1 MFRCYYLLNVG
12 DVLLS
17 SLFRFLLVCGDVTIK
32 LNEFNF
38 RAILCT
44 ASAENRLQGLFL
56 EMNPDGSVR
65 GSPEQRQNCKQLL
78 QTKVKEPEYIH

>member
-1 MFRCYYLLNVG
+1 MA
-12 DVLLS
+12 LS
-17 SLFRFLLVCGDVTIK
+17 VFICLCVFLF
-32 LNEFNF
+32 
-38 RAILCT
+38 IL
-44 ASAENRLQGLFL
+44 ENRLQGLFL